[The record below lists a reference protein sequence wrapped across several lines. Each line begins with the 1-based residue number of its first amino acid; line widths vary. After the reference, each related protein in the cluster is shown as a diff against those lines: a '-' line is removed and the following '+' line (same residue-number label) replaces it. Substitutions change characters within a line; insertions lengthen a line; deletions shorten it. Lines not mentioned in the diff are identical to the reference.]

1 MKEPRK
7 LTKMFDVGDTN
18 TRENESRAAYL
29 ASEGYWR
36 LVKPLLLRVSNVR
49 GDHSVERESMVG
61 LLKEFAVVFGL
72 DGKLATH
79 GVLDV
84 ADCGVQSVCSERAHR
99 SRRRAEG
106 P

>member
-1 MKEPRK
+1 MN
-7 LTKMFDVGDTN
+7 DVGDTSI
-18 TRENESRAAYL
+18 RENESLATYL
-29 ASEGYWR
+29 ASEGYWG
-36 LVKPLLLRVSNVR
+36 LVKALLLRVSNVR
-49 GDHSVERESMVG
+49 GDHSVEGEAMVG
-61 LLKEFAVVFGL
+61 LLEELAVVLGL